1 MVPTEILIDNYAN
14 DVTGDELTSLPE
26 FRYWVPQQTANWR
39 TTKNNLLSQPPAP
52 REQRMELIALRRRFI
67 KAMYDA
73 GVPFLLGS
81 DAPQLWNVPGF
92 SAHRELVALVAAGLT
107 PYQALRTGTV
117 NVAKFMNEEGRSGV
131 VRRGARAD
139 LILLDANPLRDIAN
153 SQRISGV
160 VVNGRWIGSAERERM
175 LAGLATQ

>member
-1 MVPTEILIDNYAN
+1 MDGGKSTRSRDRGLSYAF
-14 DVTGDELTSLPE
+14 VK
-26 FRYWVPQQTANWR
+26 QA
-39 TTKNNLLSQPPAP
+39 TKNNLLSQGAVS
-52 REQRMELIALRRRFI
+52 REQRLEHIALRRCFI
-67 KAMYDA
+67 KALHDA

-92 SAHRELVALVAAGLT
+92 SAHRELAALVAAGLT

-117 NVAKFMNEEGRSGV
+117 NVAKYIKEEGRSGV

-153 SQRISGV
+153 SSRISGV
-160 VVNGRWIGSAERERM
+160 VVSGRWIGSAERAQM
-175 LAGLATQ
+175 LARLERTAPRD